1 MTTTQI
7 LTSYDTSG
15 KVKPAQN
22 LTTGELKTMNKKEK
36 IYYLMG
42 LKDAINELKLE
53 IKASKEDMSGEALIA
68 YQYAIMSGI
77 LSIKCLIEA
86 VKNNI

>member
-1 MTTTQI
+1 
-7 LTSYDTSG
+7 
-15 KVKPAQN
+15 
-22 LTTGELKTMNKKEK
+22 MNKKEK

-42 LKDAINELKLE
+42 LEDAINELKLE
-53 IKASKEDMSGEALIA
+53 IKASKEDMSGESLIA

-77 LSIKCLIEA
+77 LSIKCLIES